1 MNGFAKLPKS
11 IATNG
16 LLSDIKALAVY
27 ACLLVHAA
35 YEPRENKRYG
45 YTLEAGDCDLT
56 IDQVAEATQLTRNEV
71 RGALARLDRYELVKS
86 TDLGT
91 NKRRLWRLIDS
102 EKMESEECE
111 ATDFGTIEAPKNH
124 HRSTIEPPK
133 DHQRTTILKEVK
145 KLRSKE
151 VKKEDDV
158 ALALEAPDAL
168 KGLERFESDAA
179 LVKGFDEWLMQMHE
193 LYPLV
198 DLKQE
203 IKEAHQ
209 WLRDNPTKRRSKFKQ
224 FLRNWFKNT
233 QDSLKKKG
241 AAPQPAPEPWPPPM
255 RDLSND
261 PHYQLMMRLGQ
272 MQENEKNG
280 LHKFHGI
287 KKRFTPEAEWTE
299 DMED

>member
-16 LLSDIKALAVY
+16 LLSDIKALAVFN
-27 ACLLVHAA
+27 CLLVHAA

-56 IDQVAEATQLTRNEV
+56 INQVSEATLLTRDEV
-71 RGALARLDRYELVKS
+71 RGALARLDRYGLVKS
-86 TDLGT
+86 HDLGP
-91 NKRRLWRLIDS
+91 NKRKLWRLIDS
-102 EKMESEECE
+102 EKIESDGDESPDLAPKE
-111 ATDFGTIEAPKNH
+111 TPKKPHRIPKEAPK
-124 HRSTIEPPK
+124 EP
-133 DHQRTTILKEVK
+133 QRTPTLKEVK
-145 KLRSKE
+145 KLRTKE
-151 VKKEDDV
+151 VKKEEDD

-168 KGLERFESDAA
+168 KGLERFEGDAA

-233 QDSLKKKG
+233 QDSLKARG

-261 PHYQLMMRLGQ
+261 PDYQLTLRCNQ
-272 MQENEKNG
+272 MQENTNAG
-280 LHKFHGI
+280 RHKFYGI